1 MVKKFFFEEL
11 NIMSKFQSLRKKFL
25 ATTTAVALSVSLGVC
40 APTAVEA
47 ADLGTIVKIGSIF
60 AQGAAAKSQV
70 NEAVKYMNETDQ
82 GRQALFEKF
91 KEGKGVDN
99 NPEYTQRLDTLMA
112 NLTQGVAA
120 VDPTINDKPYLY
132 FVADDDSLNA
142 ACGMGHVMMVNR
154 GTFNLLTSEDEIAAI
169 VGHEMGHGQKDHAA
183 KSVTKN
189 VDKQIAA
196 GVIGT
201 ALGGD
206 VITTLVTNIAVEHSS
221 AHKDKKFETEA
232 DLLSVDYLINTPYNI
247 GAAPAV
253 QQKFLDMSLG
263 KERSKF
269 EALFNPSDHPDSAR
283 RRDACAKKITQL
295 SGNHVTVKDGVV
307 SVNKKTFI
315 TPAATATMS
324 SAERSYFVMGNLA
337 RAYMNKQDKHEAT
350 VQNGTVMLGSQAII
364 TPVEGDEDA
373 QTIADR
379 LNAIK

>member
-1 MVKKFFFEEL
+1 
-11 NIMSKFQSLRKKFL
+11 MSKFQSLRKKFL